1 MTDMSVEPLLFV
13 IFGATGDLSRRKLL
27 PALYHL
33 TQHGFFKPSV
43 VLGTARAAGMNTEAF
58 RAYETLLL
66 DVMRGDQTLF
76 VRSDWVQRSWMVY
89 DPVLKTPHPVHEYP
103 AGTWFHL

>member
-33 TQHGFFKPSV
+33 AQQGFFKPSV
-43 VLGTARAAGMNTEAF
+43 IPGAARAAGMNTKSIS
-58 RAYETLLL
+58 
-66 DVMRGDQTLF
+66 
-76 VRSDWVQRSWMVY
+76 SDG
-89 DPVLKTPHPVHEYP
+89 
-103 AGTWFHL
+103 A